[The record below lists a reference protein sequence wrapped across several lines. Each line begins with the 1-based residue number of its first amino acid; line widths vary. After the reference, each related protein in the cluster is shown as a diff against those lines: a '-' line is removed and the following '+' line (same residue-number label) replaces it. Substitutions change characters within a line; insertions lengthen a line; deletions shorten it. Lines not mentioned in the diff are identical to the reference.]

1 MAKISVRQKKKI
13 VAEYA
18 AGSTFSAL
26 AKKYGVSRATVT
38 KLCKNDTEFA
48 QKIADVKNESEISML
63 EWVISR
69 AKTAQEIVENI
80 LATFT
85 PDEIKKMSGRDR
97 AGLLKILIEQFT
109 PKEPVDK
116 SFDVLGELCEKIDA
130 AAKEGGNGGK

>member
-1 MAKISVRQKKKI
+1 MAKLSVKQKKKI

-26 AKKYGVSRATVT
+26 AKKYGISRATVT
-38 KLCKNDTEFA
+38 KVCKNDTEFE
-48 QKIADVKNESEISML
+48 QKVADVKNESEISML
-63 EWVISR
+63 EWVVSR

-85 PDEIKKMSGRDR
+85 PAEIRKMSGRDR

-130 AAKEGGNGGK
+130 AAKEGEDRGE